1 MFKAT
6 SKGIVK
12 VGKKAV
18 KLTEEDAEAIEE
30 MFKEFS
36 QPTLYK
42 KDGVWK
48 ENPNRGLGRT

>member
-1 MFKAT
+1 MFKST

-12 VGKKAV
+12 VGKKPV
-18 KLTEEDAEAIEE
+18 KLTKEDAETIEE

-42 KDGVWK
+42 ENGVWK
-48 ENPNRGLGRT
+48 ENPKRSLRRT